1 MGESS
6 APIDMKLLRRLDRFD
21 EFIRKSQ
28 GLNKQGVLDYD
39 DLCLFPSVQLP
50 EGLFPESLE
59 GDALDWYSNLKL
71 EDVKTWIDLSNAF
84 VRQYEYN
91 CELAP
96 TRTTLEGTK
105 RKPSEDH
112 KTYAKRWRKVAAKLK
127 AAGKIGMVPPPTYPY
142 GMPAWYNPQAV
153 CTYHSGAPGHSTLD
167 CKALKHKIQDMVESG
182 EIIVR
187 RRETQGPN
195 VNRNPLPDHV
205 NTIGVIMDDT
215 EYMEQVKV
223 LAREAEVFGVTDQ
236 PFVIELPF
244 EEDNK
249 PFVLDLTPAENEAL
263 EPVVIEFPKQEP
275 VLSLQQVPWNY
286 DEPDV
291 QIGEKSIAKKE
302 VSVVTRSGKIASPF
316 EAASPIRANNSEPP
330 VKPTITEKEALDF
343 LKRLQRSEYNV
354 VEKLSKSPAQITM
367 LDLLFSSDVHRD
379 ALIDILT
386 RAQIPRDISVDNF
399 SNVVGSV
406 LFNKQ
411 IAFSDDE
418 LPTEGIGHNRALYI
432 TVRCNGKMLPK
443 VLIDNG
449 SALNICPWSTLEK
462 LGLQDIKLRPSGT
475 IVRGFDG
482 AQREPIGEADLVIE
496 MGLAQFQ
503 ITCQVMNFPSIYNI
517 LLGRPWI
524 HKSGAVP
531 SSLHQL
537 LKFVVN
543 DKLITIFAEEDC
555 LVITDS
561 GVKEEGSQ
569 SVTMSPHSTSDI
581 VSVSWITTEEQTLS
595 KASVMMARE
604 MIRGGYK
611 FDKGLGRELQG
622 ILKPVKIVEKRDT
635 FGLGFRPTAKDF
647 KEMKERKRA
656 EKEGRQGVLDIPP
669 LRYTFPR
676 PAEVIMSEINPVD
689 GIEASLAQLFVG
701 ATFEDIVPG
710 EAEFPDI
717 PEGSILNWTA
727 ESLPVRKEFR
737 ESDNEEVSD
746 SFAKDLEQY
755 EEKPKP
761 NLEETE
767 KINIGTEDEVKEVQI
782 SIHLNKS
789 QKKEMLE
796 FLTMFQDVFAWSYD
810 DMTGIST
817 DVVVHRL
824 PTDPSFPPV
833 KQKPRKFKPDI
844 SLKIKEQ
851 IEKQLQTN
859 IIIVSH
865 YPIWLSNPV
874 PVPKKSGEVRV
885 CVDYRDLNKA
895 SPKDDFPLPNIHI
908 LLDNTAG
915 HEIESFC
922 DCFAGYHQ
930 ILMAEEDREK
940 TAFITPWGTF
950 CYRVMPFGLKN
961 AGATYQRTM
970 TTLFH
975 DMIHREMEVYVDD
988 IIIKSK
994 RTEDH
999 LDDLRKLFERLR
1011 KYNLKLNPAKC
1022 AFGAPA
1028 GKLLGFIVSKRGIE
1042 IDPAKI
1048 KAIREMPV
1056 PKTQK
1061 DVKSFLGKINFIGRF
1076 IAQLTATC
1084 EPLFKLLRKNV
1095 PLYWNE
1101 ECQQAFDKIKD
1112 YLLHP
1117 PVLVPPKPGRPLI
1130 MYLSVLDGA
1139 VGCVLGQ
1146 HDDSGRKEQAIYYL
1160 SKKFTQYEANYSFI
1174 EKSCC
1179 ALAWA
1184 AQKLRHYLL
1193 SHTTYLISRSDPLKY
1208 LLEKPMLTGRLAKW
1222 QIVLSEFDIVFTSQK
1237 AVKGQAIADHLA
1249 ENPRDDDYQ
1258 PLHTYFPDEKIL
1270 FVGAT
1275 DDISEQCPE
1284 WRLFFDGASNSLG
1297 AGIGA
1302 VLVSPE
1308 GKHYPA
1314 AAKLQFPCTNNMAE
1328 YEACIFGL
1336 KMALEMEIKELVA
1349 FSDSDLLVHQTL
1361 KQWITKDSK
1370 ILPYHCSL
1378 LTLAKQFQNLEFRH
1392 LPRARNA
1399 FADAL
1404 ATLASMIQYPDELK
1418 IEPIQIQFQDKPAH
1432 CWAVD
1437 KSPDSIPWFNDI
1449 KEFLK
1454 TGSYPLHAGIKDKS
1468 FLRRMA
1474 SKFFLNGEVL
1484 YKRTSDLNLLR
1495 CVDEDEAQ
1503 YMMKEVHSGV
1513 CGPHMNGHLLAKK
1526 IMRTGYFW
1534 LTMEHDCIDF
1544 VRRCIKCQMHGD
1556 IIRAPPT
1563 ELHSMTAPWP
1573 CSMWGMDVIG
1583 TIDPPASNG
1592 HRFILVAIE
1601 YFTKWVEAE
1610 SFKHVTKKVVANFL
1624 RDHIICRF
1632 GVPETLI
1639 TDNAKNLNN
1648 DMVDG
1653 LCEQFKIRHRNS
1665 AIYRPQMNGAV
1676 EAANKN
1682 LKKIIRKMTERHR
1695 DWDEKLPY
1703 ALMAYRTSIRTSTGA
1718 TPYSLMYGME
1728 AVLPAEVEIP
1738 SLRILMEAK
1747 LEEADWIKQRHEQL
1761 TSIDERRFN
1770 AICHGQCYQKRV
1782 ARAYNKKV
1790 HRRAFEE
1797 GDKVLKRILSM
1808 QDEAKGKFAPNWQGP
1823 FIVQKVLPGGALILA
1838 EMDGRAFPQPI
1849 NSDMCKKFF
1858 I

>member
-1 MGESS
+1 MPPDPQAFYQTTAEPVVPEHTVQTKPEMGESS
-6 APIDMKLLRRLDRFD
+6 APLPVGFKTPKFNKYDGTGNPKTHLHLFANKLGRPVDDENLPLR
-21 EFIRKSQ
+21 
-28 GLNKQGVLDYD
+28 
-39 DLCLFPSVQLP
+39 
-50 EGLFPESLE
+50 LFPESLE
-59 GDALDWYSNLKL
+59 GDALDWYSNLKPK
-71 EDVKTWIDLSNAF
+71 EVKTWLDLSNAF
-84 VRQYEYN
+84 IRQYEYN
-91 CELAP
+91 CRPL
-96 TRTTLEGTK
+96 
-105 RKPSEDH
+105 DQ
-112 KTYAKRWRKVAAKLK
+112 LK

-153 CTYHSGAPGHSTLD
+153 CAYHSGAPGHSTVD
-167 CKALKHKIQDMVESG
+167 CKALKHRIQDMIEAR
-182 EIIVR
+182 EIVIR
-187 RRETQGPN
+187 KKEAQGTN
-195 VNRNPLPDHV
+195 INRNPLPEHA
-205 NTIGVIMDDT
+205 NTIGVILDDA
-215 EYMEQVKV
+215 EYEEQVQK

-236 PFVIELPF
+236 PFIMEVPF
-244 EEDNK
+244 EEDK
-249 PFVLDLTPAENEAL
+249 RPFILDLTLAESKAL
-263 EPVVIEFPKQEP
+263 EPVVIEFPEQEP
-275 VLSLQQVPWNY
+275 VLSLQRVPWNY
-286 DEPDV
+286 DEPV
-291 QIGEKSIAKKE
+291 IQIGEKSIAKEE
-302 VSVVTRSGKIASPF
+302 VSVVTRSGRIASPF
-316 EAASPIRANNSEPP
+316 GATVPIQVNNPELPA
-330 VKPTITEKEALDF
+330 KPTVTEKEALDF
-343 LKRLQRSEYNV
+343 LKRLQRSEYIV
-354 VEKLSKSPAQITM
+354 VEKLSKSPAQISM
-367 LDLLFSSDVHRD
+367 LDLLFSSDMHRD
-379 ALIDILT
+379 ALLEMLT
-386 RAQIPRDISVDNF
+386 KAQIPKDISVANF
-399 SNVVGSV
+399 SHVVGSV
-406 LFNKQ
+406 LFTKQ
-411 IAFSDDE
+411 ITFSDDE
-418 LPTEGIGHNRALYI
+418 LPAKGIGHNKALYI
-432 TVRCNGKMLPK
+432 AVSCNGKILPK

-482 AQREPIGEADLVIE
+482 ARREPIGEVDLVIE
-496 MGLAQFQ
+496 MGPAQFQ
-503 ITCQVMNFPSIYNI
+503 IACQVMHFPSVYNV
-517 LLGRPWI
+517 LVGRPWI

-537 LKFVVN
+537 LKFIVN

-555 LVITDS
+555 LVIADS
-561 GVKEEGSQ
+561 GSKEDGSR
-569 SVTMSPHSTSDI
+569 SAIVTPHSTADI
-581 VSVSWITTEEQTLS
+581 VSVSWITKEERALS
-595 KASVMMARE
+595 KASVMMAKE
-604 MIRGGYK
+604 MIRGGYE
-611 FDKGLGRELQG
+611 FDKGLGRDLQG
-622 ILKPVKIVEKRDT
+622 ILKPVKIVEKKDS
-635 FGLGFRPTAKDF
+635 FGLGFRPTARDI
-647 KEMKERKRA
+647 KEMKECKRA
-656 EKEGRQGVLDIPP
+656 EKEGRPRALDIPP
-669 LRYTFPR
+669 LHYTFPR
-676 PAEVIMSEINPVD
+676 P
-689 GIEASLAQLFVG
+689 
-701 ATFEDIVPG
+701 
-710 EAEFPDI
+710 
-717 PEGSILNWTA
+717 
-727 ESLPVRKEFR
+727 
-737 ESDNEEVSD
+737 
-746 SFAKDLEQY
+746 
-755 EEKPKP
+755 
-761 NLEETE
+761 TE
-767 KINIGTEDEVKEVQI
+767 
-782 SIHLNKS
+782 
-789 QKKEMLE
+789 EMLE
-796 FLTMFQDVFAWSYD
+796 FLTVFQDVFAWSYD

-817 DVVVHRL
+817 DVVVHKL
-824 PTDPSFPPV
+824 PTDPTFPPV
-833 KQKPRKFKPDI
+833 KQKSRKFKPDM

-851 IEKQLQTN
+851 IEKQLKTN

-874 PVPKKSGEVRV
+874 PVPKKNGEVRV

-994 RTEDH
+994 RAENH
-999 LDDLRKLFERLR
+999 LVDLKKLFERLR

-1028 GKLLGFIVSKRGIE
+1028 GKLLGFIISKRGIE

-1048 KAIREMPV
+1048 KAIRDMPV

-1095 PLYWNE
+1095 PLYWSE

-1130 MYLSVLDGA
+1130 MYLSVLEEA

-1179 ALAWA
+1179 TLAWA

-1222 QIVLSEFDIVFTSQK
+1222 QIILSEFDIVFTSQK

-1258 PLHTYFPDEKIL
+1258 PLHTYFPDEKVL

-1275 DDISEQCPE
+1275 DDISEQSPE
-1284 WRLFFDGASNSLG
+1284 WRLFFD
-1297 AGIGA
+1297 
-1302 VLVSPE
+1302 
-1308 GKHYPA
+1308 
-1314 AAKLQFPCTNNMAE
+1314 AKLQFACTNNMAE
-1328 YEACIFGL
+1328 YEACIFCL
-1336 KMALEMEIKELVA
+1336 KIALEMEIKELIA

-1370 ILPYHCSL
+1370 ILPYHSSL

-1404 ATLASMIQYPDELK
+1404 ATLASMIQYPDELR
-1418 IEPIQIQFQDKPAH
+1418 IEPIQIQLQDKPAH
-1432 CWAVD
+1432 CWVVD
-1437 KSPDSIPWFNDI
+1437 KSSDNIPWYNDI

-1454 TGSYPLHAGIKDKS
+1454 TGSYPLYASTKDKS

-1474 SKFFLNGEVL
+1474 SNFFLSGEVL

-1495 CVDEDEAQ
+1495 CIDEDEAQ

-1526 IMRTGYFW
+1526 IMRT
-1534 LTMEHDCIDF
+1534 
-1544 VRRCIKCQMHGD
+1544 V
-1556 IIRAPPT
+1556 
-1563 ELHSMTAPWP
+1563 APWP

-1653 LCEQFKIRHRNS
+1653 LCEQFKIKHRNS

-1682 LKKIIRKMTERHR
+1682 LKKI
-1695 DWDEKLPY
+1695 
-1703 ALMAYRTSIRTSTGA
+1703 
-1718 TPYSLMYGME
+1718 LMYGME

-1738 SLRILMEAK
+1738 SLQILMEAK

-1761 TSIDERRFN
+1761 TLIDEKRFN

-1797 GDKVLKRILSM
+1797 GDKVLKRILPM
-1808 QDEAKGKFAPNWQGP
+1808 QDEAKGKFAPNWQRP
-1823 FIVQKVLPGGALILA
+1823 FIVQKALPGGALILA
-1838 EMDGRAFPQPI
+1838 EMDGRTFPQPI